1 MESSLEEKGQTNF
14 TIFDQFDNLE
24 MNKID
29 LGTTEF
35 LRLVEL
41 LEVENPSFQQTENV
55 LIQAEHHTAN
65 DKLKLYVKLGE
76 NELLRLESE
85 GFEISEDKEM
95 FQRVIQSVSLA
106 NEHSLKEYG
115 FGYYHL
121 SPQIQDEY
129 LEDLIN
135 DQLIEYRSSC
145 TVENIPIGLFG
156 VSSKRYYSAYKKS
169 NVKNDSGECVCDN
182 KI

>member
-1 MESSLEEKGQTNF
+1 
-14 TIFDQFDNLE
+14 

-95 FQRVIQSVSLA
+95 FQRVMQSVSLA

-115 FGYYHL
+115 FGYYDL

-135 DQLIEYRSSC
+135 DQLIEYRSSTSHNFVYLSTLQIKVIC
-145 TVENIPIGLFG
+145 VQVDATLHKSCWWRCIDRESNDE
-156 VSSKRYYSAYKKS
+156 SSGIKYIYI
-169 NVKNDSGECVCDN
+169 V
-182 KI
+182 